1 MDAPKIKKESKNK
14 IRVDFERAPL
24 WERLK
29 GKYFSMRFVKN
40 VLYVIFRLILLLGV
54 SFVILYPYISKIAD
68 SFKSFPDFQDIT
80 VVYISRLPTIEQYK
94 YIITE
99 NHYFQAMLN
108 TFLLSASTALIQTL
122 ICALVGYGLAK
133 FKFRGRNIVFAIVI
147 VTMMLPQ
154 DLLRLPMQNMFWRF
168 DDQHLIG
175 KLLDALGVTTSTIPG
190 KTGIQLGSMNI
201 FGLVPHFAL
210 SLTGFGFRN
219 GLFIFLLR
227 QFFTGVPDELEE
239 SAYMDGCT
247 TFRTFFQ
254 IIIPLAIPMLVTV
267 FIFAFSW
274 QWTDDFYINTFW
286 MQSYWTSNLSMPDT
300 ASWFEYS
307 FPLLSS
313 DNFAGGGA
321 AANVLAS
328 IYSQGN
334 TKDTGWD
341 MYANAVSGTSTIL
354 IALPLII
361 AFIFLQNKIV
371 QGIERSGI
379 VG

>member
-24 WERLK
+24 WERIK
-29 GKYFSMRFVKN
+29 GKYFSMRFLKN
-40 VLYVIFRLILLLGV
+40 VVYKIFRLVLLIGV

-68 SFKSFPDFQDIT
+68 SFKVFPDFQDVT
-80 VVYISRLPTIEQYK
+80 VIYISANPSLEQYK

-99 NHYFQAMLN
+99 NQYFMAMLN
-108 TFLLSASTALIQTL
+108 TFLVSASTALVQTL
-122 ICALVGYGLAK
+122 VCALIGYGLAK
-133 FKFRGRNIVFAIVI
+133 FKFRGRNILFAIVI

-154 DLLRLPMQNMFWRF
+154 DLIRLPMQNMFWRF
-168 DDQHLIG
+168 DTEHPIG
-175 KLLDALGVTTSTIPG
+175 ILLSKLGVNLRFGINELSGFIPHY
-190 KTGIQLGSMNI
+190 L
-201 FGLVPHFAL
+201 L
-210 SLTGFGFRN
+210 SITGFGFRN

-254 IIIPLAIPMLVTV
+254 IIIPLAVPMLITV

-286 MQSYWTSNLSMPDT
+286 MESFWTTDK
-300 ASWFEYS
+300 AI
-307 FPLLSS
+307 PLLSS
-313 DNFAGGGA
+313 SNFA
-321 AANVLAS
+321 LAFPDS
-328 IYSQGN
+328 LTTIYNQIHT

-341 MYANAVSGTSTIL
+341 AYVAAVNGTSTIL
-354 IALPLII
+354 IALPLIA
-361 AFIFLQNKIV
+361 AFVFLQGKIV

>member
-29 GKYFSMRFVKN
+29 GKYFSMRFVN
-40 VLYVIFRLILLLGV
+40 RVIYVIFRLVLLLGV
-54 SFVILYPYISKIAD
+54 SFVILYPYFSKIAD
-68 SFKSFPDFQDIT
+68 SFKTFTDFQDIT
-80 VVYISRLPTIEQYK
+80 VVYISRTPTLEQYK

-99 NHYFQAMLN
+99 NKYFLALLN
-108 TFLLSASTALIQTL
+108 TFLISASTALLQTL
-122 ICALVGYGLAK
+122 VCALIGYGLAK
-133 FKFRGRNIVFAIVI
+133 FKFRGRNILFAIVI

-154 DLLRLPMQNMFWRF
+154 DLLKIPMQNMFWRF
-168 DDQHLIG
+168 HDEHLIG
-175 KLLDALGVTTSTIPG
+175 KFLDWLGVTTNTNG
-190 KTGIQLGSMNI
+190 TGIQLGSMNMLGYI
-201 FGLVPHFAL
+201 PHYAL
-210 SLTGFGFRN
+210 AITGFGFRN

-254 IIIPLAIPMLVTV
+254 IIIPLAIPMLITV

-286 MQSYWTSNLSMPDT
+286 QSSFWTSDK
-300 ASWFEYS
+300 AI
-307 FPLLSS
+307 PLLSS
-313 DNFAGGGA
+313 NNFAGRVPTA
-321 AANVLAS
+321 LNT
-328 IYSQGN
+328 IYGQIYT

-341 MYANAVSGTSTIL
+341 MYVNAVGGTTTIL

-361 AFIFLQNKIV
+361 AFIFLQGKIV